1 MLFHRS
7 RNVNKHFGLQFPSK
21 CVKVKIVI
29 FAEKKQINLKFTFE
43 KRKMES
49 KSEVLSALKPGPVIL
64 KWINALMR
72 FDAFYAPLKA

>member
-1 MLFHRS
+1 MLIS
-7 RNVNKHFGLQFPSK
+7 TSWILATISIKM
-21 CVKVKIVI
+21 CKIVI

>member
-1 MLFHRS
+1 M
-7 RNVNKHFGLQFPSK
+7 
-21 CVKVKIVI
+21 I

-72 FDAFYAPLKA
+72 FDAFYAPFQRAFIKCPCHAKSKDAFTFSK

>member
-1 MLFHRS
+1 M
-7 RNVNKHFGLQFPSK
+7 
-21 CVKVKIVI
+21 I
-29 FAEKKQINLKFTFE
+29 FAEKKQISLKFTFE